1 MEILGPWGQEHVV
14 CGAPRPGVWI
24 LVSLFTPRLIV
35 REGERDDLWMREG
48 KKRTERRER
57 EKERNNYIGGK
68 QHVDS
73 GCLEVLRLWA
83 TFYISVTAFLFY
95 IFTY

>member
-1 MEILGPWGQEHVV
+1 MKMGLRIASKFIL
-14 CGAPRPGVWI
+14 RK
-24 LVSLFTPRLIV
+24 TK
-35 REGERDDLWMREG
+35 MREG
-48 KKRTERRER
+48 KKRTERRKR
-57 EKERNNYIGGK
+57 EKERNNYVGGK

>member
-1 MEILGPWGQEHVV
+1 MWSSKARRVDPCLPFH
-14 CGAPRPGVWI
+14 PP
-24 LVSLFTPRLIV
+24 VSSV

-48 KKRTERRER
+48 KKRTERRKR
-57 EKERNNYIGGK
+57 EKERNNYVGGK